1 MFKKLLSLSLC
12 LCLIGGCAGP
22 AFCAESPKNTSQQV
36 VSSKPEVKNESNTS
50 IENSDKSETKNLEK
64 TIKKSS
70 NKKSAWSVIKNH
82 PLKFLAILSK
92 NFIVHNYTT
101 IRLFRGAEPARSIFA
116 LLFVLCSTIN
126 DITFIC
132 DVSSM

>member
-22 AFCAESPKNTSQQV
+22 AFYAESPKNTSQQV

-50 IENSDKSETKNLEK
+50 IENFDKSETKNLEK
-64 TIKKSS
+64 PIKKSD
-70 NKKSAWSVIKNH
+70 NKKSVWSVIKNY
-82 PLKFLAILSK
+82 PSNFLAHLFK
-92 NFIVHNYTT
+92 NFTIYSQATPILFKHSIV
-101 IRLFRGAEPARSIFA
+101 ARSIFV
-116 LLFVLCSTIN
+116 LLAGLCSTIN

>member
-22 AFCAESPKNTSQQV
+22 AFYAESPKNTSQQV

-50 IENSDKSETKNLEK
+50 IENSDKSETKSLEK

-70 NKKSAWSVIKNH
+70 NKKSVWSVIKNN
-82 PLKFLAILSK
+82 PSKFLALLSK
-92 NFIVHNYTT
+92 NLIVYNYSAS
-101 IRLFRGAEPARSIFA
+101 IIFSPGAAHSIFA
-116 LLFVLCSTIN
+116 LLAGLCSTIN
-126 DITFIC
+126 DIMFMC